1 MKIATFNVNG
11 IRAHLPQITGW
22 LKESDIDVAG
32 LQEIKCA
39 AENFPTSELED
50 LGYNVAINGQKG
62 FNGVAILSNRPIEDV
77 QAGLPGDENDT
88 QARYLEVT
96 VDTVRIATIYLPN
109 GNPVESEKYG
119 YKLAWMERL
128 RDHATALL
136 ADEEAVVLGGD
147 YNICAADADVYDPL
161 GWADDALC
169 RLDSRRRFREIVYLG
184 YTDAFRAL
192 HADAKAY
199 SFWDYQGNAWPKG
212 NGLLID
218 HLLLSPK
225 AADRLRACDIDRAQ
239 RGHEKPSDHVPVW
252 CELGE

>member
-11 IRAHLPQITGW
+11 IRAHLPQITAW
-22 LKESDIDVAG
+22 LKESAIDVAA

-39 AENFPTSELED
+39 AENFPGTELED

-62 FNGVAILSNRPIEDV
+62 FNGVAILSKRPIEDV
-77 QAGLPGDENDT
+77 RVGLPGDEDNT

-96 VDTVRIATIYLPN
+96 VGTVRIATIYLPN
-109 GNPVESEKYG
+109 GNPVESEKYP
-119 YKLAWMERL
+119 YKLAWMEWL
-128 RDHATALL
+128 RDHAMALL
-136 ADEEAVVLGGD
+136 EDEDAVVLGGD
-147 YNICAADADVYDPL
+147 YNICATDADVYDPL

-218 HLLLSPK
+218 HLLLSPR
-225 AADRLRACDIDRAQ
+225 AADRLLSCEIDSGQ
-239 RGHEKPSDHVPVW
+239 RGQEKPSDHVPVW
-252 CELGE
+252 CELSE